1 MTKYIV
7 TVNSRFKHKV
17 EVDAD
22 NIHEAKY
29 KAELW
34 VADNHDDYSRL
45 EFVEIKAGQARLNKA
60 KEVAHEE

>member
-29 KAELW
+29 EAELL
-34 VADNHDDYSRL
+34 VADNHDDCERWEL
-45 EFVEIKAGQARLNKA
+45 VEIKAGQTRLNKT
-60 KEVAHEE
+60 KEVAHEK